1 MAGLMNGGI
10 MESSRRHIIQAE
22 IDYWHEMLLVN
33 RDVLSQD
40 KEVEMRNLLKKAIRQ
55 LNQQS
60 SQDHRVAA

>member
-1 MAGLMNGGI
+1 

-33 RDVLSQD
+33 RQVLSQE

-60 SQDHRVAA
+60 SQVQRVAA